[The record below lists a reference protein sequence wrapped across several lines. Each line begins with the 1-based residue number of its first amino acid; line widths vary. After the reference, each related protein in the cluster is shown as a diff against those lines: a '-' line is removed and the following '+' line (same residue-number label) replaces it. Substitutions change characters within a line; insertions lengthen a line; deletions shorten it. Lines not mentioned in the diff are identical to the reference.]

1 MQGPGCDSQMVPA
14 RSAQR
19 IANCDTQAT
28 QAAQATQATEATQH
42 RAQVH
47 RGVFCYGNKGRCLKP
62 PPVCLKERSSALTA
76 SW

>member
-28 QAAQATQATEATQH
+28 QAAQAAQATEATQH